1 MSSGSLRLARCLI
14 VYGDMQIAT
23 SDASTLNHAQ
33 AAAEMAEDPRVAR
46 ILAKSLFRDMKA
58 SGIPQ
63 ERILEVASE
72 LIGLVTSDLNAANG
86 RA

>member
-1 MSSGSLRLARCLI
+1 MFSGTRLDCTQC
-14 VYGDMQIAT
+14 MQTAPAPP
-23 SDASTLNHAQ
+23 AS

-58 SGIPQ
+58 SGIPN

-86 RA
+86 RS

>member
-1 MSSGSLRLARCLI
+1 
-14 VYGDMQIAT
+14 MQT
-23 SDASTLNHAQ
+23 ASTPSPTVSQ

-63 ERILEVASE
+63 ARILEVASE
-72 LIGLVTSDLNAANG
+72 LIGLVTSDLSSANADG
-86 RA
+86 RS

>member
-1 MSSGSLRLARCLI
+1 MHAMLS
-14 VYGDMQIAT
+14 AT
-23 SDASTLNHAQ
+23 TKSADTPSAASP
-33 AAAEMAEDPRVAR
+33 EMAEDPRVAR

-63 ERILEVASE
+63 SRILEVASE

-86 RA
+86 QS

>member
-1 MSSGSLRLARCLI
+1 MGTTLDCIHRMQTASSNTKP
-14 VYGDMQIAT
+14 AT
-23 SDASTLNHAQ
+23 HAQ

-63 ERILEVASE
+63 SRILEVASE
-72 LIGLVTSDLNAANG
+72 LIGLVTSDLNAANTKS
-86 RA
+86 